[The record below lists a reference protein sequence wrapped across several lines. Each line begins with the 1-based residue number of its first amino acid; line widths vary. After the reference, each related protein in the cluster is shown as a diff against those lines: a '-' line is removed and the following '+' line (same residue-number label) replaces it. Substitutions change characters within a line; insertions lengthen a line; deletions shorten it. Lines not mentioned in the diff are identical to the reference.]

1 MLIFYGFWFVYEE
14 VYSEYCL
21 SIWLVIL
28 IIIYKVC
35 VFMKLVVRR
44 GISYYGIIKIMVLIW
59 DYVLNFYIIL
69 RNVYNKYFVKLLL

>member
-1 MLIFYGFWFVYEE
+1 MYEE

-21 SIWLVIL
+21 SIRLVIL